1 MSRKAEEK
9 GQFSAAVNSE
19 FRLGQ
24 AAGFYIDRKE
34 IKTQNLSAL
43 SKDDLIKSIE
53 ELADELGEKKT
64 VEITADEA
72 EIIEDEVSEN

>member
-1 MSRKAEEK
+1 MTFNDLWIMSIEK
-9 GQFSAAVNSE
+9 ELKKENFKEAI
-19 FRLGQ
+19 RLAKVGL
-24 AAGFYIDRKE
+24 GW
-34 IKTQNLSAL
+34 